1 MGVGAIGVNYFITS
15 AQISAAEARANSA
28 TITQLAPLSTSIELL
43 GADLRD
49 SSEEFVAM
57 RSEVVSLVDGALT
70 WRQSD
75 ILEALTSLGSASND
89 VVVKFA
95 NVGIDTPFFNSI
107 VALSQ
112 SEGLDVSMVNFG
124 SKAIASFT
132 IVLLTMAS

>member
-1 MGVGAIGVNYFITS
+1 
-15 AQISAAEARANSA
+15 
-28 TITQLAPLSTSIELL
+28 LAPLSTSIELL